1 MNVLDD
7 LRKAVDQRKTDA
19 DDHSTSLKRDN
30 AASNEAANTN
40 PLGRR
45 RFIGASLT
53 GLLGAAIQGI
63 RRSFGS
69 PQSAGGA
76 LAPDAPVEYIV
87 VGSGAGGGPLAC
99 NLARAGHKVVLF
111 EAGGEEG
118 DDLASVPFF
127 AGATTEDAEIR
138 WDYYVRHYVN
148 DAQQLRDFKF
158 YPAQDGVWYPRVGSL
173 GGCTLHSFMVDIY
186 PSDSDWENI
195 ETLTGD
201 HSWNPS
207 HMRRYFE
214 RLEQCHYVPQTATN
228 PSRHG
233 FDGWQPTEFADST

>member
-1 MNVLDD
+1 
-7 LRKAVDQRKTDA
+7 
-19 DDHSTSLKRDN
+19 
-30 AASNEAANTN
+30 
-40 PLGRR
+40 
-45 RFIGASLT
+45 
-53 GLLGAAIQGI
+53 
-63 RRSFGS
+63 
-69 PQSAGGA
+69 
-76 LAPDAPVEYIV
+76 
-87 VGSGAGGGPLAC
+87 
-99 NLARAGHKVVLF
+99 
-111 EAGGEEG
+111 
-118 DDLASVPFF
+118 
-127 AGATTEDAEIR
+127 
-138 WDYYVRHYVN
+138 N

-233 FDGWQPTEFADST
+233 FDGWQPTEFADSTVYNGDSKVPGILQAAASVVGDIGFSISKFFAGLLDVNDWRIRNNRIGVFPISLFTLNGDRYGPRQFIRETRAALPNNLIVMTHCLVTRVLFQGTTAVGVEYTQGEHVYRADPNITASGQSFTTETM